1 MLEIIFNVA
10 APIGY
15 CKPRRI
21 SPYRRLKATVSSGH
35 VDHYLEPGRVI
46 LNKDSDGNYV
56 IIGIGGNSVVYKGV
70 YIVDKLRMDVIP
82 VAVKVPKDWDK
93 LDHRECYFCEL
104 YVLKKLLGAN
114 CAPKLLG
121 HVRLGKLGPG
131 IVMELVSGPNLWQFI
146 QNPPQNFTRA
156 DWLELAANLADCL
169 HKIHDTGYLH
179 NDLKMDNI
187 IIVTQADGLL
197 VLNYST
203 FSQFLKFGKNIQS
216 QAFLQRS
223 INYQEPG
230 ILECF

>member
-1 MLEIIFNVA
+1 MLEIMFNVA

-15 CKPRRI
+15 CKYKPT
-21 SPYRRLKATVSSGH
+21 SPYRRLKATASSGH

-46 LNKDSDGNYV
+46 LDKDSDGNYV
-56 IIGIGGNSVVYKGV
+56 IIGIGGNSIVYKGV
-70 YIVDKLRMDVIP
+70 YILDKLRMDVIP

-104 YVLKKLLGAN
+104 YVLKKLLLAYN
-114 CAPKLLG
+114 CAPKLVG
-121 HVRLGKLGPG
+121 PVRLGKLGPG

-146 QNPPQNFTRA
+146 QNPPHNFTRA

-187 IIVTQADGLL
+187 IIQTQTDHLL
-197 VLNYST
+197 VQELFSYST
-203 FSQFLKFGKNIQS
+203 L
-216 QAFLQRS
+216 
-223 INYQEPG
+223 
-230 ILECF
+230 C